1 MNEAKK
7 PARVLVVDDEE
18 RNRRL
23 FVAMLEAEGY
33 TALEAADGAQALEL
47 ARQSPPDLVLLD
59 IMMPGMD
66 GYEVARALKAD
77 ALTKAIPVVM
87 VTALDDRDSRL
98 RGLEA
103 GAEEFVTKP
112 VDRNEM
118 RVRVRNLLRLKE
130 FSDFL
135 ADHNRILDAQVK
147 ERTRQ
152 LLSSYRETIA
162 TMTRAAAYKDEETG
176 AHVARI
182 SFYTVEL
189 AQALGL
195 DSEFCDTIHYASP
208 MHDVGKIAIPDAILL
223 KPGGFEPHEW
233 EIMKTH
239 AALGGKLLR
248 GTDSPY
254 LVMGAEIADG
264 HHERWDGG
272 GYPLGLAGEA
282 IPLSARIMQIC
293 DVYRAA
299 LHAPLQAGVLARQ
312 GLRDHHRRRRAHAAV
327 ALRSGRAGGLHGLR
341 RKSSRDLRGAR
352 GWRMIEIAHPAPCR
366 TRAQARR
373 RGAGTGAR
381 AAAGGDARRHH
392 RS

>member
-7 PARVLVVDDEE
+7 PARILVVDDEE

-23 FVAMLEAEGY
+23 LVAMLEVEGY
-33 TALEAADGAQALEL
+33 SASEAADGAQALEL
-47 ARQSPPDLVLLD
+47 ARQNPPDMLLLD

-66 GYEVARALKAD
+66 GYDVARALKAD
-77 ALTKAIPVVM
+77 AATKAIPVVM

-112 VDRNEM
+112 VDRNEL
-118 RVRVRNLLRLKE
+118 RIRVRNLLRLKE

-135 ADHNRILDAQVK
+135 ADHNRILESEVK

-162 TMTRAAAYKDEETG
+162 TMTRAASYKDEETG

-182 SFYTVEL
+182 SFYTVDL

-195 DSEFCDTIHYASP
+195 GPAFCDPIHFASP
-208 MHDVGKIAIPDAILL
+208 MHDLGKIAIPDAILG

-239 AALGGKLLR
+239 AGLGEKLLR

-254 LVMGAEIADG
+254 LVMGAEIAG
-264 HHERWDGG
+264 AHHERWDGG
-272 GYPLGLAGEA
+272 GYPVGLKGEA
-282 IPLSARIMQIC
+282 IPFSARIMNIC
-293 DVYRAA
+293 DQY
-299 LHAPLQAGVLARQ
+299 
-312 GLRDHHRRRRAHAAV
+312 D
-327 ALRSGRAGGLHGLR
+327 ALRSKRPYKEAFSHER
-341 RKSSRDLRGAR
+341 T
-352 GWRMIEIAHPAPCR
+352 IEIITVGDGRTMPSHFDPAVLEAFKGCVGRFRDIFEAHRDEA
-366 TRAQARR
+366 
-373 RGAGTGAR
+373 
-381 AAAGGDARRHH
+381 
-392 RS
+392 

>member
-1 MNEAKK
+1 MSEAKK

-23 FVAMLEAEGY
+23 LLAMLEAEGY
-33 TALEAADGAQALEL
+33 ATTEAAGGAQALEL
-47 ARQSPPDLVLLD
+47 ARHHPPDLILLD

-77 ALTKAIPVVM
+77 TGTRAVPVVM

-103 GAEEFVTKP
+103 GAEEFVAKP
-112 VDRNEM
+112 VDRNEL
-118 RVRVRNLLRLKE
+118 RVRVKNLLRLKE

-152 LLSSYRETIA
+152 LVSSYRETIA
-162 TMTRAAAYKDEETG
+162 TMTRAASYKDEETG

-195 DSEFCDTIHYASP
+195 DGDFRDTIHYASP

-223 KPGGFEPHEW
+223 KPGKFEPQEW
-233 EIMKTH
+233 ETMKTH
-239 AALGGKLLR
+239 AGLGGRLLR

-254 LVMGAEIADG
+254 LVMGAEIAEG

-272 GYPLGLAGEA
+272 GYPAGLSGEA
-282 IPLSARIMQIC
+282 IPLSARIMNVC
-293 DVYRAA
+293 DQY
-299 LHAPLQAGVLARQ
+299 
-312 GLRDHHRRRRAHAAV
+312 D
-327 ALRSGRAGGLHGLR
+327 ALRSKRPYKPAFSHDKALEIITVGDGRTMPGHFDPAVLAAFKGCVGR
-341 RKSSRDLRGAR
+341 FRD
-352 GWRMIEIAHPAPCR
+352 IFEAHR
-366 TRAQARR
+366 EDD
-373 RGAGTGAR
+373 G
-381 AAAGGDARRHH
+381 
-392 RS
+392 

>member
-7 PARVLVVDDEE
+7 PARILVVDDEE

-23 FVAMLEAEGY
+23 LVAMLEVEGY
-33 TALEAADGAQALEL
+33 SASEAADGAQALEL
-47 ARQSPPDLVLLD
+47 ARQNPPDMLLLD

-66 GYEVARALKAD
+66 GYDVARALKAD
-77 ALTKAIPVVM
+77 AATKAIPVVM

-112 VDRNEM
+112 VDRNEL
-118 RVRVRNLLRLKE
+118 RIRVRNLLRLKE

-135 ADHNRILDAQVK
+135 ADHNRILESEVK

-162 TMTRAAAYKDEETG
+162 TMTRAASYKDEETG

-182 SFYTVEL
+182 SFYTVDL

-195 DSEFCDTIHYASP
+195 DAEFCDTIHFASP
-208 MHDVGKIAIPDAILL
+208 MHDVGKIAIPDAILG

-239 AALGGKLLR
+239 AGLGEKLLR

-254 LVMGAEIADG
+254 LVMGAEIAG
-264 HHERWDGG
+264 AHHERWDGG
-272 GYPLGLAGEA
+272 GYPVGLKGEA
-282 IPLSARIMQIC
+282 IPFSARIMNIC
-293 DVYRAA
+293 DQY
-299 LHAPLQAGVLARQ
+299 
-312 GLRDHHRRRRAHAAV
+312 D
-327 ALRSGRAGGLHGLR
+327 ALRSKRPYKEAFSHER
-341 RKSSRDLRGAR
+341 T
-352 GWRMIEIAHPAPCR
+352 IEIITVGDGRTMPSHFDPAVLEAFKGCVGRFRDIFEAHRDEA
-366 TRAQARR
+366 
-373 RGAGTGAR
+373 
-381 AAAGGDARRHH
+381 
-392 RS
+392 

>member
-1 MNEAKK
+1 MREEKNA
-7 PARVLVVDDEE
+7 ARILVVDDEE

-23 FVAMLEAEGY
+23 LVAMLEADGY
-33 TALEAADGAQALEL
+33 TATEAADGAQALDL
-47 ARQSPPDLVLLD
+47 ARQSPPDIVLLD

-66 GYEVARALKAD
+66 GYEVARALKLD
-77 ALTKAIPVVM
+77 AATKAIPVVM
-87 VTALDDRDSRL
+87 VTALDDHDSRL

-112 VDRNEM
+112 VNRNEL
-118 RVRVRNLLRLKE
+118 RIRVRNLLRLKE

-135 ADHNRILDAQVK
+135 ADHNRILEAQVQ

-152 LLSSYRETIA
+152 LSSSYRETIV
-162 TMTRAAAYKDEETG
+162 TMTRAASYKDEETG

-195 DSEFCDTIHYASP
+195 DADFCDTIHYASP
-208 MHDVGKIAIPDAILL
+208 MHDVGKIAIPDAILG
-223 KPGGFEPHEW
+223 KPGTFEPQEW
-233 EIMKTH
+233 AIMKTH

-282 IPLSARIMQIC
+282 IPFSARIMNIC
-293 DVYRAA
+293 DQY
-299 LHAPLQAGVLARQ
+299 
-312 GLRDHHRRRRAHAAV
+312 D
-327 ALRSGRAGGLHGLR
+327 ALRSKRPYKPAFTHEKALEIITVGDGRTMPSHFDPAVLAAFKGCVGR
-341 RKSSRDLRGAR
+341 FRN
-352 GWRMIEIAHPAPCR
+352 IFEAH
-366 TRAQARR
+366 QDE
-373 RGAGTGAR
+373 G
-381 AAAGGDARRHH
+381 
-392 RS
+392 